1 MKNYQ
6 KQKCFVVQTNQCNS
20 GCKTKATRQYESS
33 ATEYNGTTNNS
44 TGKCSNVQRAT
55 CDGS

>member
-6 KQKCFVVQTNQCNS
+6 NQKCFVLQANQCNS
-20 GCKTKATRQYESS
+20 GFKTKATRQYESS

-44 TGKCSNVQRAT
+44 TGKCSNVQRVMAV
-55 CDGS
+55 D

>member
-44 TGKCSNVQRAT
+44 TGKCSNVQRVMAV
-55 CDGS
+55 D